1 MSEEEPI
8 AYAPDP
14 GWKRMYRW
22 GAISAFALVVG
33 YLIITALYI
42 PVYPVPDTGQAM
54 LEYLNGK
61 TSVWWAIMGVSA
73 LTDFLYALV
82 ALSLY
87 QALKGINRD
96 AMVVA
101 TGFMALFVV
110 LELAISWP
118 NYAALLT
125 LSEGYAAA
133 TTDLQRA
140 TYVAAAT
147 YSTAVLNST
156 VPKVYAILLPALGTL
171 GIGLVMRKG
180 IFNKAAAILGVIVG
194 VLGILSVVGPLLTS
208 ALDATIILTSLLT
221 TVWFLLVGLRLYKLG
236 RP

>member
-1 MSEEEPI
+1 
-8 AYAPDP
+8 
-14 GWKRMYRW
+14 
-22 GAISAFALVVG
+22 
-33 YLIITALYI
+33 
-42 PVYPVPDTGQAM
+42 
-54 LEYLNGK
+54 
-61 TSVWWAIMGVSA
+61 
-73 LTDFLYALV
+73 
-82 ALSLY
+82 
-87 QALKGINRD
+87 
-96 AMVVA
+96 MVVA
-101 TGFMALFVV
+101 TGFLWLFVV

-140 TYVAAAT
+140 TYVAAAN

-156 VPKVYAILLPALGTL
+156 VLKVYAILVPALGTL
-171 GIGLVMRKG
+171 LIGLVMRKG
-180 IFNKAAAILGVIVG
+180 IFNKATAYLGVVTG
-194 VLGILSVVGPLLTS
+194 LLGIVSVVGPLLLS